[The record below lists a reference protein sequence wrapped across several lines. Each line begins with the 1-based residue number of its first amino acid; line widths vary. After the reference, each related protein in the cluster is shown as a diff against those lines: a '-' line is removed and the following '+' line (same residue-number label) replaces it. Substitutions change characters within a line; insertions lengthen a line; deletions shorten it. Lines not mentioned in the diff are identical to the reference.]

1 MTKSRDKGRV
11 VTTMKRAATVRR
23 WAQMPGPSS
32 HTWRHPSMT
41 STHSYRVFFY
51 WSALKN
57 EKMTND
63 LVSGNI
69 VNPIKKVQNFLRVWH
84 LVIF

>member
-32 HTWRHPSMT
+32 HTWPHPSLT
-41 STHSYRVFFY
+41 STHFYLFSDRLLNFF
-51 WSALKN
+51 LK
-57 EKMTND
+57 
-63 LVSGNI
+63 
-69 VNPIKKVQNFLRVWH
+69 P
-84 LVIF
+84 

>member
-32 HTWRHPSMT
+32 HTYNYYNNYYNYYYNYYYYYYFYYYVRRWAKMPGPSSHTWRYPSMT
-41 STHSYRVFFY
+41 STHF
-51 WSALKN
+51 
-57 EKMTND
+57 
-63 LVSGNI
+63 
-69 VNPIKKVQNFLRVWH
+69 
-84 LVIF
+84 